1 MVMVRRRTFLAGI
14 LAGAAALA
22 LRALPAAAQSVAL
35 KQALLGFED
44 GVSWAAV
51 SPVFAAQRPIW
62 LNNVRGSRSPS
73 ELGAQLLR
81 LEAAMG
87 WSSVQNSWRTRRT
100 SEANV
105 SSGSMTTCSGT
116 RLMNH
121 PMASIHSG
129 DQRLWTGFK
138 HRYADAAPI
147 SCAAMAHA
155 AYSPPA

>member
-87 WSSVQNSWRTRRT
+87 WSSVQNSWRTRRAAWVAAVQAAS
-100 SEANV
+100 SEHAV
-105 SSGSMTTCSGT
+105 AALLVELEGVTQWSAMRPVWRTA
-116 RLMNH
+116 RAAWLAR
-121 PMASIHSG
+121 ASAI
-129 DQRLWTGFK
+129 
-138 HRYADAAPI
+138 
-147 SCAAMAHA
+147 
-155 AYSPPA
+155 

>member
-87 WSSVQNSWRTRRT
+87 WSSVQTSWRTRRAAWVAAVQAAS
-100 SEANV
+100 SEHAV
-105 SSGSMTTCSGT
+105 AALLVELEGVTQWSAMRPVWRTA
-116 RLMNH
+116 RAAWLAR
-121 PMASIHSG
+121 ASAI
-129 DQRLWTGFK
+129 
-138 HRYADAAPI
+138 
-147 SCAAMAHA
+147 
-155 AYSPPA
+155 

>member
-14 LAGAAALA
+14 LAGAGALA

-87 WSSVQNSWRTRRT
+87 WSSVQNSWRTRRAAWVAAVQAAS
-100 SEANV
+100 SEHAV
-105 SSGSMTTCSGT
+105 AALLVELEGVTQWSAMRPVWRTA
-116 RLMNH
+116 RAAWLAR
-121 PMASIHSG
+121 ASAI
-129 DQRLWTGFK
+129 
-138 HRYADAAPI
+138 
-147 SCAAMAHA
+147 
-155 AYSPPA
+155 

>member
-87 WSSVQNSWRTRRT
+87 WSSVQNSWSTRRAAGVAAVQAAS
-100 SEANV
+100 SEHAV
-105 SSGSMTTCSGT
+105 AALLVELEGVTQWSAMRPVWRTA
-116 RLMNH
+116 RAAWLAR
-121 PMASIHSG
+121 ASAI
-129 DQRLWTGFK
+129 
-138 HRYADAAPI
+138 
-147 SCAAMAHA
+147 
-155 AYSPPA
+155 